1 MPYGIPRSATNA
13 HVSSG
18 FPPPLKN
25 EKSMVLSN
33 LSSKKATEIN
43 YFDDYC
49 RTSGSPFLPCF
60 MAGKNR
66 WGGKGIK
73 RELDFLVQG
82 ITAYYKSKHLVI
94 CLSLKPL
101 WFSALCHSDMMWA
114 EPGPGCV
121 FTFPLEN
128 VWRSTITSF
137 LPSRTL
143 PGWGRPG
150 LLGRCPSNAN
160 LLWWVLHSP
169 HGPLQLE
176 SLLLKYDGI

>member
-1 MPYGIPRSATNA
+1 MVCQDQPQMLMFPRDS
-13 HVSSG
+13 
-18 FPPPLKN
+18 PLPSRM
-25 EKSMVLSN
+25 KSPWFSPTWVQRKL
-33 LSSKKATEIN
+33 LKLIN
-43 YFDDYC
+43 YFDDYY

-73 RELDFLVQG
+73 LELDFLVQG
-82 ITAYYKSKHLVI
+82 ITAYYESKHLVI

-114 EPGPGCV
+114 EPGPGCI

-128 VWRSTITSF
+128 VWRSTITCF

-143 PGWGRPG
+143 PGWGQTWPPG
-150 LLGRCPSNAN
+150 SVSLQCHPSVMSFA
-160 LLWWVLHSP
+160 
-169 HGPLQLE
+169 
-176 SLLLKYDGI
+176 